1 MAHRKLN
8 NSVIVGRV
16 ADAYGVRG
24 HIKVRSFTDQPENLL
39 DFQRWELSKKSGECQ
54 LYLVFSSQIHGKFVT
69 AKLEGV
75 DTRDQALELKGS
87 DIQIP
92 IGDFPNLPEGDY
104 YHFQLLGLKA
114 IDIDGTVYGQVDRV
128 MQTGANDV
136 LVVEG
141 ENSCLI
147 PYIPDVI
154 KTVDLETGV
163 IRVEWQIEI

>member
-1 MAHRKLN
+1 M
-8 NSVIVGRV
+8 IVGRV
-16 ADAYGVRG
+16 ADAFGVRG
-24 HIKVRSFTDQPENLL
+24 HIKVRSFTDQSENLL
-39 DFQRWELSKKSGECQ
+39 EFQRWELSRNSGDSQ
-54 LYLVFSSQIHGKFVT
+54 LYSVFSSQTHGKFIT
-69 AKLEGV
+69 AKLDGV

-92 IGDFPNLPEGDY
+92 IGDFPKLPEGDY

-114 IDIDGTVYGQVDRV
+114 IDIDGTVYGQVDSV

-141 ENSCLI
+141 EHSCLI

-154 KTVDLETGV
+154 KAVDIETGV